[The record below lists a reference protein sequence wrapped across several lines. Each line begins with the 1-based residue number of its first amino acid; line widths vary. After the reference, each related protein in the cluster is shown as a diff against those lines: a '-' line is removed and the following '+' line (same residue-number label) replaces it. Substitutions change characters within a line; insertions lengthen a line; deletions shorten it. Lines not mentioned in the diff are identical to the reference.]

1 MVSYNNISKF
11 TYYYEN
17 KLYNKI
23 LDLVFELSNS
33 TNIIDILHFIKQER
47 FIEENSS
54 IKLNYNDKELIIF
67 KEDFLNNIPQN
78 TSNTITH
85 DNFTFT
91 IGYPNIINYKCSS
104 MYCIK
109 KIEYNGE
116 EHILKT
122 QEDYN
127 LIPVTLYKNL
137 KNEINKYINLLGDIY
152 IYKIG
157 SIDSRFLFNYDL
169 IINIIYIA
177 FVSSYKSIVSEQLFL
192 MKEYN
197 FTYETFD
204 KLSFQEL
211 THYLKAGIKIINE
224 RNNSETTR
232 NQ

>member
-1 MVSYNNISKF
+1 MIVCLFFFEIWKQTPF
-11 TYYYEN
+11 T
-17 KLYNKI
+17 
-23 LDLVFELSNS
+23 
-33 TNIIDILHFIKQER
+33 
-47 FIEENSS
+47 
-54 IKLNYNDKELIIF
+54 
-67 KEDFLNNIPQN
+67 
-78 TSNTITH
+78 
-85 DNFTFT
+85 
-91 IGYPNIINYKCSS
+91 
-104 MYCIK
+104 IK

-137 KNEINKYINLLGDIY
+137 KNEIDKYINRLNDIY

-157 SIDSRFLFNYDL
+157 SIESRFLLNYDL

-177 FVSSYKSIVSEQLFL
+177 FVSSYKNIVSEQLFL

-211 THYLKAGIKIINE
+211 TL
-224 RNNSETTR
+224 
-232 NQ
+232 

>member
-17 KLYNKI
+17 KLYDKI

-33 TNIIDILHFIKQER
+33 TNIIDILQFIKQER
-47 FIEENSS
+47 FVEENSS

-78 TSNTITH
+78 CSNTITY

-137 KNEINKYINLLGDIY
+137 KNEIDKYINLLNDIY

-157 SIDSRFLFNYDL
+157 SIESRFLLNYDL
-169 IINIIYIA
+169 IINIIYIINA
-177 FVSSYKSIVSEQLFL
+177 GLSRYNIIFWIFTFPRKS
-192 MKEYN
+192 
-197 FTYETFD
+197 
-204 KLSFQEL
+204 
-211 THYLKAGIKIINE
+211 
-224 RNNSETTR
+224 R
-232 NQ
+232 